1 MLDKIKNL
9 LASSIKKIP
18 ASIGTKAIVY
28 YAVVLAAE
36 IILFNVAFC
45 VNWWVSGWVS
55 GKADVNT
62 LIQFLTVLV
71 GAQFTSAILMIGK
84 GFVDSDGDGVPDV
97 LEDAKAEIGFKTE
110 EGETK

>member
-1 MLDKIKNL
+1 MLNKIKDL

-18 ASIGTKAIVY
+18 ASIGTKVIVY

-36 IILFNVAFC
+36 IILFNIAFC
-45 VNWWVSGWVS
+45 ANWWAT
-55 GKADVNT
+55 GKADVNM

-84 GFVDSDGDGVPDV
+84 GFVDNDGDGVPDV
-97 LEDAKAEIGFKTE
+97 LENDKAEIGFKTE
-110 EGETK
+110 EGKTK

>member
-1 MLDKIKNL
+1 MIEKIKDL
-9 LASSIKKIP
+9 LGASLKKIP

-45 VNWWVSGWVS
+45 VNWWVSG
-55 GKADVNT
+55 KADVAT

-84 GFVDSDGDGVPDV
+84 GFVDSNNDGVPDV
-97 LEDAKAEIGFKTE
+97 LEDDKTIGFKTE

>member
-1 MLDKIKNL
+1 MLDKIKDM

-36 IILFNVAFC
+36 IILFNIAFC
-45 VNWWVSGWVS
+45 ANWWNT

-97 LEDAKAEIGFKTE
+97 LEDSKTEIGFKTE

>member
-1 MLDKIKNL
+1 MLDKIKDL

-28 YAVVLAAE
+28 YAAVLAAE
-36 IILFNVAFC
+36 IILFNIAFIA
-45 VNWWVSGWVS
+45 NWWAT

-84 GFVDSDGDGVPDV
+84 GFIDNDGDGVPDV
-97 LEDAKAEIGFKTE
+97 LEEKEETGFNRRPRRDDF
-110 EGETK
+110 

>member
-1 MLDKIKNL
+1 MLNKIKDL

-45 VNWWVSGWVS
+45 ANWWIS

-84 GFVDSDGDGVPDV
+84 GFVDSDNDGVPDV
-97 LEDAKAEIGFKTE
+97 LEDKSEIGFKTE

>member
-1 MLDKIKNL
+1 MLNKIKDL
-9 LASSIKKIP
+9 LASSLKKIP

-36 IILFNVAFC
+36 IILFNIAFC
-45 VNWWVSGWVS
+45 ANWWNT

-62 LIQFLTVLV
+62 LIQFFTVLV

-84 GFVDSDGDGVPDV
+84 GFVDSDGDGVLDV
-97 LEDAKAEIGFKTE
+97 LEDNEQGC
-110 EGETK
+110 GHR